1 MMQPFHAYYR
11 LIKAIIFIAPHSLT
25 SELVY
30 EHMQCSSYLT
40 RLYSMVYMLRLTWT
54 KALILIT
61 TLYHSSK
68 SLR

>member
-1 MMQPFHAYYR
+1 MMQPFHEYYR
-11 LIKAIIFIAPHSLT
+11 LNKAIIFIAPHSLT

-30 EHMQCSSYLT
+30 ECMQCSSYLT
-40 RLYSMVYMLRLTWT
+40 RLYSMVYMLRLAWT